1 MKNVLVL
8 LPVTE
13 KQKKQLEEKAP
24 AARFTY
30 STYQTVNEA
39 LIHEANAILG
49 NPPTAMLKGA
59 AKLEWIQLH
68 SAGIDGYSKEGELPK
83 GVVLTNAS
91 GAYGLAISEYMLGVL
106 LELYLNLHLYRDVQA
121 ESRWAHQGKVKTV
134 NQSTVLVIGAGDI
147 GCEFAKRVKALGAY
161 TIGIRR
167 SDANKPEC
175 LDELHFMDK
184 LPELLPRADV
194 VSLSLP
200 GTSSTKGILS
210 RDMLRL
216 MKRDAVVLNVGRGS
230 AIDTEALC
238 DALEAGELLGA
249 ALDVTDPEPLPED
262 HRIWK
267 IKNAV
272 ITPHVSGGFGAQY
285 TLEHI
290 FGICAANVERWANG
304 KNLANIVDLA
314 LGY

>member
-8 LPVTE
+8 IPVTE
-13 KQKKQLEEKAP
+13 DQKKQLEEKAP

-30 STYQTVNEA
+30 STPQTVEEA
-39 LIHEANAILG
+39 LVHEASAILG
-49 NPPTAMLKGA
+49 NPPTAMLQRA
-59 AKLEWIQLH
+59 TKLEWLQLH

-91 GAYGLAISEYMLGVL
+91 GAYGPAISEYMVGVL

-121 ESRWAHQGKVKTV
+121 ESRWAHQGKVKTLDR
-134 NQSTVLVIGAGDI
+134 STVLVIGAGDI

-161 TIGIRR
+161 TIGVRR
-167 SDANKPEC
+167 SDASKPEC
-175 LDELHFMDK
+175 LDELHFMDR

-200 GTSSTKGILS
+200 GSKFTRGVIS
-210 RDMLRL
+210 RDMLKL
-216 MKRDAVVLNVGRGS
+216 MKRDAVILNVGRGS

-262 HRIWK
+262 HRLWRL
-267 IKNAV
+267 KNAV

-290 FGICAANVERWANG
+290 VGICASNLEAWANG
-304 KNLANIVDLA
+304 KSLTNIVDLA